1 LVSVRRRPTLL
12 DVAALAGVSRTT
24 ASNAYN
30 QSGRMSPAARER
42 VLSAGDELGY
52 PGPNPAARSLR
63 RGRADAVGV
72 ALGESLAYAF
82 DDPAAVLF
90 LSGLSAG
97 LLATGTALHLLPVA
111 EQSTSRVLDAVID
124 GLVVWA
130 LADDHPLPQEALRR
144 GLPMVTHGGPRLA
157 ATPYVGIDGEAASAA
172 VAMAALRGGRRRP
185 ALIAFPF
192 GRARHGE
199 SSLGPD
205 PAQATS
211 KVTRD
216 RLNGYRRALTRTG
229 HDWHAVPVIAA
240 ARNDRQHGREAAL
253 ALLRTTVPPDVILA
267 MSDELAIGVCAAAA
281 EQGLTVPGDVAV
293 TGFDDLAAA
302 DSSPPLTTIR
312 QDLRAQGR
320 LCSDI
325 LLHGDTGRA
334 ELSPWSLIERA
345 ST

>member
-1 LVSVRRRPTLL
+1 
-12 DVAALAGVSRTT
+12 
-24 ASNAYN
+24 
-30 QSGRMSPAARER
+30 MSP
-42 VLSAGDELGY
+42 S
-52 PGPNPAARSLR
+52 
-63 RGRADAVGV
+63 
-72 ALGESLAYAF
+72 
-82 DDPAAVLF
+82 
-90 LSGLSAG
+90 
-97 LLATGTALHLLPVA
+97 
-111 EQSTSRVLDAVID
+111 VID

-130 LADDHPLPQEALRR
+130 LADDQPLPQEALRR
-144 GLPMVTHGGPRLA
+144 GLPMVTHGGPQLP

-185 ALIAFPF
+185 AVIAFPF

-229 HDWHAVPVIAA
+229 HDWHIVPVIEA

-253 ALLRTTVPPDVILA
+253 PLLRKTVPPDTVLA
-267 MSDELAIGVCAAAA
+267 MSDELAIGVCAAAT

-302 DSSPPLTTIR
+302 DANPPITTIR

-320 LCSDI
+320 LCSDL
-325 LLHGDTGRA
+325 LLHEDTDKA